1 MNGLEKSNS
10 SNPNPH
16 YVPAAALKR
25 FAEDLVDESSTNHK
39 FLQLN
44 RDRISDFIEKPYT
57 DPEFILDK
65 PPKEKGRTQ
74 VAGICEYNFHSPETK
89 SFIHL
94 QKDPT
99 FQPSLGARSRFGDGD
114 GSFFDRWLNN
124 DALTSSKVRDKKGLP
139 TMKFALDNN
148 RTGFKKMMEDYH
160 NNKLGESSRQVSI
173 IKPYAER
180 KAERLK
186 REKEKQEAEQQ
197 INNVPPPTLI
207 TQPSSP
213 ELRVAKQLDDRL
225 KMSSIAALSSAEREN
240 YFGFEARST
249 FFSYYRDL
257 SAEQQSADL
266 PICLTSRSKTD
277 DYLTVDINPSADT
290 AGGMDTSR
298 TDQTAMSSEIDAS
311 LPKFAAKT
319 NMLVS
324 PIEAISKLGLLS
336 DDAPAVKPLTEVS
349 ASSPASSTGR
359 ARDRSLRVGSFFG
372 RSQLDLLR
380 ETYSR
385 MRQRDS
391 APSQEEKEA
400 LLNHLFAAD
409 PQDQRTTRPSSARTK
424 YLMGCVQ
431 QNILPRPAL
440 IIRKEYSSFLNL
452 SSLGMGN
459 ELAIILAEALDS
471 VPLLEALSIA
481 DNALDDRG
489 LVPIVRKLALCQSLK
504 IFDLS
509 QNKVDARTAEA
520 LRHFLTSN
528 SCHLSVL
535 KMSNANLDDDEAF
548 RFMESIAVRNSLEE
562 IDLSQNLLG
571 DHELAIRRSHIT
583 AGEAIGRLLSTP
595 GCSLTSLSLAWNRIR
610 YHSGIALGE
619 AIAVNQSLTF
629 LDISYNS
636 LAVQGGE
643 ALGIKSC
650 ESLHTV
656 DLSGNPIGEEG
667 ARAVLALNIS
677 YGHRVKV
684 DIKNSSVR
692 LKDATA
698 WFQPNQPIGDYLLD
712 LSKPYDRAVC
722 IELTRIVARD
732 PELVITKF
740 RWFDNESEA
749 QTASDAEVGS
759 AVTGGIE
766 IRAEIASKATALDP
780 TNELDSNMLH
790 ISTDTARDLFRETAN
805 RLFEQFDRDGS
816 GSLDREEL
824 ISILDQLGLDDSWA
838 WVDKLL
844 SIYDT
849 DHSGRVEEDEFVGFL
864 LDVKAMMENEISG
877 SSSIKYIYDA
887 NQKPSTS
894 TTSSTTAPL
903 PYLPPNT
910 GFMVMAVENRQQGSG
925 ISGPGNKFIQILS
938 SKQVESLLNASKE
951 VPDGSTL
958 IELALSSNRWTINE
972 AQAFF
977 QAMLKENGTVLQVL
991 LKVLPHMATPLDAR
1005 MLIAYVTNHQFE
1017 QIQALKV
1024 LLGPLYRIFIG
1035 IPNAFYRLNLAEE
1048 RDREALTRLT
1058 QLSLF
1063 CADKRKQAER
1073 GDTSQDGTFQS
1084 FRNTFYENKRVVMNE
1099 EWLSNLPDKG
1109 HLEFDFVALLEVSL
1123 QEKEISNF
1131 RLFRL
1136 LATLGMVDESKRMRM
1151 FSKINQNRSEGR
1163 AASKGTGSKRWE
1175 IGQNAAKE
1183 IAVQLEVFY
1192 DTLPSTRS
1200 SRAYHID
1207 VGKEEASVLVG
1218 KRRLRKLAA
1227 LAGGAGGGQIRLG
1240 NRRAMNNGSVMRR
1253 SIRRSTASSASS
1265 VDSMDS
1271 TTSTNTEAST
1281 PGGGGGGGTKPAPFQ
1296 SVEEILNNQDKLFR
1310 IPENPVTTMDVYGHH
1325 IKEMLQNVTME
1336 RSLIAIRILDALE
1349 TVLAGWLN
1357 VWNPLKPEGY
1367 IMLDLSRREER
1378 QVARMLIT
1386 LNYVEPG
1393 PTWQEQSYRPAIND
1407 PPYDPEWK
1415 LPVSWYDE
1423 NTLPKTGKGIQLQGC
1438 EPSIATRMSLMSLV
1452 LAQPYPEDIWH
1463 ASDVMVNKAE
1473 KMVQNLGFR
1482 ISFIADSQ
1490 QQALVNNPSDFL
1502 NTAETAT
1509 TTKA

>member
-1 MNGLEKSNS
+1 MFPS
-10 SNPNPH
+10 SNPMQNEKQSDSKGMH
-16 YVPAAALKR
+16 SLHVKQLPA
-25 FAEDLVDESSTNHK
+25 THN
-39 FLQLN
+39 
-44 RDRISDFIEKPYT
+44 IYFI
-57 DPEFILDK
+57 
-65 PPKEKGRTQ
+65 
-74 VAGICEYNFHSPETK
+74 VN
-89 SFIHL
+89 
-94 QKDPT
+94 
-99 FQPSLGARSRFGDGD
+99 
-114 GSFFDRWLNN
+114 
-124 DALTSSKVRDKKGLP
+124 
-139 TMKFALDNN
+139 
-148 RTGFKKMMEDYH
+148 
-160 NNKLGESSRQVSI
+160 
-173 IKPYAER
+173 
-180 KAERLK
+180 

-197 INNVPPPTLI
+197 NNAPPPTLI

-213 ELRVAKQLDDRL
+213 ELRVTKKVDDRL
-225 KMSSIAALSSAEREN
+225 KLSSVAALSSAEREN

-257 SAEQQSADL
+257 SAEQQNADL

-277 DYLTVDINPSADT
+277 DYLTIDINPSGT

-298 TDQTAMSSEIDAS
+298 TDQSGMSCEIDAKA
-311 LPKFAAKT
+311 PKFAAKAST
-319 NMLVS
+319 LIS

-336 DDAPAVKPLTEVS
+336 DDAAKPLTEVP
-349 ASSPASSTGR
+349 AVSPASSAGR

-459 ELAIILAEALDS
+459 ELAIIFAEALDS

-481 DNALDDRG
+481 DNGLDDRG
-489 LVPIVRKLALCQSLK
+489 LVPIVRKLALCQALK

-509 QNKVDARTAEA
+509 QNKVDTRTAEA

-562 IDLSQNLLG
+562 LDLSHNLLG
-571 DHELAIRRSHIT
+571 DRELAIRRSHIT

-619 AIAVNQSLTF
+619 AIAINQSLTF
-629 LDISYNS
+629 LDLSYNS

-643 ALGIKSC
+643 ALGNSLHSNKILKVLKIAQNNLTARPCYVVLSGIKSC

-677 YGHRVKV
+677 YGHRVKI
-684 DIKNSSVR
+684 DIKNCSVR

-698 WFQPNQPIGDYLLD
+698 WFLPNQPIGDYLLD

-749 QTASDAEVGS
+749 QIASDAEAAS
-759 AVTGGIE
+759 ATGGVE
-766 IRAEIASKATALDP
+766 IRAEIATKAVYRDP

-790 ISTDTARDLFRETAN
+790 ISTDDARDLFRETAN

-824 ISILDQLGLDDSWA
+824 VSILDQLGLDDSWA

-887 NQKPSTS
+887 NQRPS
-894 TTSSTTAPL
+894 SSSAAPL

-910 GFMVMAVENRQQGSG
+910 GFMVMAVENRQQSTG

-1048 RDREALTRLT
+1048 RDREALARLT

-1063 CADKRKQAER
+1063 CAEKRKQAER
-1073 GDTSQDGTFQS
+1073 GDTSQDGTYQS
-1084 FRNTFYENKRVVMNE
+1084 FRNSFYENKRIIMNE
-1099 EWLSNLPDKG
+1099 EWLSNPPDKG
-1109 HLEFDFVALLEVSL
+1109 HVEFDFVALLEVSL

-1163 AASKGTGSKRWE
+1163 AASKGTGNKRWE
-1175 IGQNAAKE
+1175 MGQNAAKE
-1183 IAVQLEVFY
+1183 IAAQLETFY

-1218 KRRLRKLAA
+1218 KRRLRKLAS

-1240 NRRAMNNGSVMRR
+1240 NRRAMNNGSVMKR
-1253 SIRRSTASSASS
+1253 SVRYSTTSSASS
-1265 VDSMDS
+1265 VDSVDS

-1281 PGGGGGGGTKPAPFQ
+1281 ATTSGGGGGGTKTAPFQ

-1310 IPENPVTTMDVYGHH
+1310 IPENPVNEAELGGKSFH
-1325 IKEMLQNVTME
+1325 NCP
-1336 RSLIAIRILDALE
+1336 RLIY
-1349 TVLAGWLN
+1349 
-1357 VWNPLKPEGY
+1357 PC
-1367 IMLDLSRREER
+1367 
-1378 QVARMLIT
+1378 T
-1386 LNYVEPG
+1386 L
-1393 PTWQEQSYRPAIND
+1393 
-1407 PPYDPEWK
+1407 
-1415 LPVSWYDE
+1415 
-1423 NTLPKTGKGIQLQGC
+1423 
-1438 EPSIATRMSLMSLV
+1438 
-1452 LAQPYPEDIWH
+1452 
-1463 ASDVMVNKAE
+1463 
-1473 KMVQNLGFR
+1473 
-1482 ISFIADSQ
+1482 
-1490 QQALVNNPSDFL
+1490 FL
-1502 NTAETAT
+1502 
-1509 TTKA
+1509 